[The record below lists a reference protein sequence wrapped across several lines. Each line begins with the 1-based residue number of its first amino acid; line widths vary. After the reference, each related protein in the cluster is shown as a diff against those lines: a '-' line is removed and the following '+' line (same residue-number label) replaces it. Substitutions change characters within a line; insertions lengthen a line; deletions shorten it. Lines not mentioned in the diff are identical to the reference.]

1 MASDRTHSQQTLAHK
16 RRGRKLGVKTVSDVV
31 EQQRQAWLRRVT
43 QEKGK
48 NIQLCQLLRVPDSFV
63 SHLTAGR
70 RTFTDSIV
78 ERIEQ
83 VMHLPRG
90 TIDAGL
96 VVACETDA
104 GSASLTVSHIAPAC
118 LSTKNHLTR
127 RWLKPSKLTS
137 PTNHGTNDFLN
148 QTCYEN
154 PGNEK
159 LLRATDAA
167 QTKCFAERF
176 GVLNFHLFPLN
187 SPDFSVFQVSPGRM
201 NQTRQVECSKH
212 HFSDSKHLD

>member
-16 RRGRKLGVKTVSDVV
+16 RRGRKLGVKTVSAVV

-83 VMHLPRG
+83 VMQLPKG

-104 GSASLTVSHIAPAC
+104 DSASLTVSHIAPASC
-118 LSTKNHLTR
+118 SLEPGLKVALQSLLSQALAQGKVSN
-127 RWLKPSKLTS
+127 
-137 PTNHGTNDFLN
+137 
-148 QTCYEN
+148 
-154 PGNEK
+154 
-159 LLRATDAA
+159 TDAVRLINELVTLSA
-167 QTKCFAERF
+167 
-176 GVLNFHLFPLN
+176 
-187 SPDFSVFQVSPGRM
+187 
-201 NQTRQVECSKH
+201 
-212 HFSDSKHLD
+212 